1 MDSVVQATEPK
12 ISFEF
17 NCRKYKQKALIEVL
31 LNHSQL
37 DITKLAS
44 WLEVPLETLRDVK
57 NGFAYLHDEPA
68 QNLAH
73 LFLILFGE

>member
-1 MDSVVQATEPK
+1 MDNVVSAYEPT
-12 ISFEF
+12 INFEF
-17 NCRKYKQKALIEVL
+17 TCRRHKQRALVDVL

-37 DITKLAS
+37 SITKLAS
-44 WLEVPLETLRDVK
+44 WLEVPLRELQDVHS
-57 NGFAYLHDEPA
+57 GFRYLSREPA